1 MSTTALSQEK
11 IAEITEELRE
21 KFFLFDLDG
30 NNVMNTNE
38 LGAVMRSFGVNLTEE
53 EISNLMKE
61 LDSDGSEVLEFGEFL
76 RLMENTDRIDMLI
89 KRKLK
94 EGQIE
99 DIKQK
104 FLEFDVDNT
113 GTIDLRELGN
123 VIRSLGQ
130 NPTDRELKDL
140 MDELDLDKTNVLEF
154 PEFLELMQHNSK
166 YISTMLQKR

>member
-99 DIKQK
+99 DKGLK
-104 FLEFDVDNT
+104 GRFVNFNPVFKNT
-113 GTIDLRELGN
+113 KKAGIHY
-123 VIRSLGQ
+123 SQ
-130 NPTDRELKDL
+130 HLK
-140 MDELDLDKTNVLEF
+140 
-154 PEFLELMQHNSK
+154 NSSNTKKLK
-166 YISTMLQKR
+166 Y

>member
-61 LDSDGSEVLEFGEFL
+61 LDSNGSEVLEFGEFL

-104 FLEFDVDNT
+104 FLEFDADNT
-113 GTIDLRELGN
+113 GSIDLRELGN